1 MIVTLKGDI
10 TSEQYQSLIER
21 IEDKG
26 LVPWPDKG
34 TSKTVVGIRGDTTKI
49 EPDYF
54 MADGVESVTRI
65 STPYKL
71 VSREFHPSDYVI
83 DVSGVK
89 IGNGYFAVIA
99 GPCSVESEEQL
110 FAAAKA
116 VKEAGAQLFRG
127 GAFKPRTSPYAFQG
141 LGEEGLGL
149 LVKAR
154 DRFGLPV
161 VTEIMSEK
169 QIGLFAR
176 YDIDMY
182 QVGARNMQ
190 NFDLLKELG
199 RVGKPVLLK
208 RGGLEGTIENW
219 LSAAE
224 YIVSEGNPNVVLC
237 ERGVKGIETKAY
249 RNTLDLNAVAA
260 VKRLSYLPV
269 IADPSH
275 GTGNL
280 SLIPD
285 ISLSSIAAGANGLL
299 IEVHPDRRKALSDAH
314 QQLSP
319 EEFGRLMKEIPKF
332 VRLRRKIEKLRKA
345 LG

>member
-1 MIVTLKGDI
+1 M
-10 TSEQYQSLIER
+10 
-21 IEDKG
+21 
-26 LVPWPDKG
+26 
-34 TSKTVVGIRGDTTKI
+34 
-49 EPDYF
+49 
-54 MADGVESVTRI
+54 
-65 STPYKL
+65 
-71 VSREFHPSDYVI
+71 
-83 DVSGVK
+83 
-89 IGNGYFAVIA
+89 
-99 GPCSVESEEQL
+99 
-110 FAAAKA
+110 
-116 VKEAGAQLFRG
+116 
-127 GAFKPRTSPYAFQG
+127 
-141 LGEEGLGL
+141 
-149 LVKAR
+149 VKAR